1 MATNPIEALSEHVKS
16 AASTRKSME
25 LQQLDLWKNTGKE
38 EHLQPLLKAYEP
50 VIANKMRMW
59 RAPSIPEAAMHAE
72 LKGHLID
79 ALGSYDPNHAKGAAL
94 NTYVEGRMRKAIR
107 YVMKNQNFAHI
118 PEAQIA
124 QISPIAKAQNELQE
138 TFGRP
143 ATHEEISQHTGI
155 SVAKV
160 KRVLQSQISDISAS
174 KFESDP
180 NAAALVRDEEVMAL
194 LPYSLDPKEKEVFS
208 YLYGDKKHQKPA
220 SMGALATKLNM
231 SSSQLSRVHSA
242 ILTKA
247 KQYR

>member
-1 MATNPIEALSEHVKS
+1 MAPNPIEVLREHTKT
-16 AASTRKSME
+16 AAGTRKSNE
-25 LQQLDLWKNTGKE
+25 LQQLDLWKRTNKE
-38 EHLQPLLKAYEP
+38 EHLQPLLRAYEP

-79 ALGSYDPNHAKGAAL
+79 AFKGYDPSHAKGAAL
-94 NTYVEGRMRKAIR
+94 NTYVEGRMRKALR

-124 QISPIAKAQNELQE
+124 QISPIAKAQNELRE

-143 ATHEEISQHTGI
+143 ATHEELSEHTGI
-155 SVAKV
+155 PVNKV
-160 KRVLQSQISDISAS
+160 KRVLQSQISDISSS

-220 SMGALATKLNM
+220 SMSALAAKLNM
-231 SSSQLSRVHSA
+231 SSSQLSRMHSA
-242 ILTKA
+242 ILAKA